1 MKSLIGSRQ
10 LARVAVTLLA
20 CAVLLPGFQTKPGQ
34 TKPTGSANNP
44 QAGAP
49 GDQAPEQTASVE
61 GTVLDAKLGKPV
73 KDVTLLLAQ
82 SNGATAPSSA
92 KTDETG
98 HFLFGK
104 LAAGTYLLI
113 ADHPRYARQTYG
125 SRNGLLGGAPL
136 TLTLGQG
143 IKDLTFKIQPNA
155 VASGKVLDEDG
166 EPMPGVLVAAAKGM
180 YVKGKRQFL
189 PLGTGITND
198 LGEYR
203 IANLAAGRYLVS
215 ATKMSLNAAATPKP
229 AGDEPEKVYITTYYP
244 NATEAT
250 GAAPVDVTAGGD
262 VGGMDIRMAKAKSVR
277 IKGRVLGAPG
287 DQAVTVRL
295 IAKDAGVLSMITGRS
310 ATVKKADGTFEIV
323 GVTPGTYTLRAGDQS
338 GMKAMGAGIQVQVAD
353 QPMESVV
360 MEIAPA
366 GELTGILTVSKNDKL
381 PVKGA
386 RVMLESIE
394 GLVML
399 PPNAT
404 VGEDGTFTLKDLPP
418 DKYLVRV
425 MNGPPN
431 SFLESVKFGAQEM
444 GDRGLDLGGA
454 APGKL
459 EVKLNPGGAQVD
471 GVIRG
476 QDDSPISG
484 VTVALIPDSG
494 RYLLYQSTF
503 TDQNGGFSFKGV
515 TPGEYKVLAWED
527 VEPNAFQDPE
537 FVKPFMGKAESVSL
551 KENDHRGV
559 GMKAIPREQ
568 R

>member
-1 MKSLIGSRQ
+1 MKSLPGSKP
-10 LARVAVTLLA
+10 LAKAAVTLLA
-20 CAVLLPGFQTKPGQ
+20 CALLLPGFQTKPGQ

-44 QAGAP
+44 QAGGP

-136 TLTLGQG
+136 TLTLGQE

-155 VASGKVLDEDG
+155 VTSGKVLDEDG

-180 YVKGKRQFL
+180 YAKGKRQFL
-189 PLGTGITND
+189 PVGTGMTND

-215 ATKMSLNAAATPKP
+215 ATKMSLNAAAPPKP

-310 ATVKKADGTFEIV
+310 APVKKADGTFEIV

-338 GMKAMGAGIQVQVAD
+338 GMKPLGAGIQVQVAD
-353 QPMESVV
+353 QPMESLV

-366 GELTGILTVSKNDKL
+366 AEVTGTLTVPKGDKL

-386 RVMLESIE
+386 RVMLESAE
-394 GLVML
+394 GLVLL

-404 VGEDGTFTLKDLPP
+404 VGEDGTFTLKDLAP

-425 MNGPPN
+425 INGPPN
-431 SFLESVKFGAQEM
+431 SFLESAKFGAQEM

-459 EVKLNPGGAQVD
+459 EIRLNPGGAQVD

-476 QDDSPISG
+476 QDDSPIPG
-484 VTVALIPDSG
+484 VTVALIPDSR
-494 RYLLYQSTF
+494 RYMLYQSTF
-503 TDQNGGFSFKGV
+503 TDQKGGFSFKGV
-515 TPGEYKVLAWED
+515 TPGDYKVLAWED

-537 FVKPFMGKAESVSL
+537 FVKPFMSQAESVSL

-559 GMKAIPREQ
+559 SMKAIPREQ